1 MDLSTLLP
9 QLGISA
15 IFVYSS
21 YKLYNDS
28 REDSKRREEQIKEDN
43 KLREQQMRL
52 DSKEREEKLM
62 QHLEKVVDTL
72 DNINDRLCTVEKC
85 VVKEVLHDNSKIVS

>member
-1 MDLSTLLP
+1 MDLSTILP

-21 YKLYNDS
+21 YKLYTDA
-28 REDSKRREEQIKEDN
+28 REDSKRREEQMRLDS
-43 KLREQQMRL
+43 KLREEQMKL

-72 DNINDRLCTVEKC
+72 ENINDRLCTVEKC
-85 VVKEVLHDNSKIVS
+85 VVKDNNV